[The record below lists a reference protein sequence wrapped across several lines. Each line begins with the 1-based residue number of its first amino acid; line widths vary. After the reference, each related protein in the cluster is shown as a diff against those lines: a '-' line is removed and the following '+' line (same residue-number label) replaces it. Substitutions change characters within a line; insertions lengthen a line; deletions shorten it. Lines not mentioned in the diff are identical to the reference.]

1 MKKMRFWQKT
11 YILTLSIFLGC
22 LYLCLFSLMLIT
34 YQRSLKENE
43 TIAKAR
49 FSYII
54 DSFERDK
61 EDVEAFGDDSSLK
74 LLMYSYTSNIAT
86 DEKLHIAFFEN
97 GSAVAQSSSI
107 PQKAGFKYHSYSK
120 MEKIEKT
127 RYYVT
132 HWSFGDDCDMVLMQ
146 DFSELYREFRV
157 LCAIYVTVAAVVS
170 GGLAVA
176 LLFVLKKLSVPLETL
191 KTTTERIRE
200 GNFDEKANENGGD
213 EIASL
218 GKSFNSMVERIKA
231 QMLELE
237 NEAVQKQQLVDDMA
251 HEMRTPLTNIYG
263 YAEYIEKAPLS
274 ESETLESAEFIMSE
288 AKRLKNISEKILD
301 TSYIRNNE
309 IKKTELKVEQLF
321 SETKRILMNVA
332 NKPETEIILDCDDSK
347 IMGDE
352 TLLVVLLCNLTE
364 NAIKASKKDEKVT
377 LFCENGMIS
386 VIDHGKGMTPEQLSN
401 ITKPFYRTDKSR
413 SRADGGAG
421 LGLALSKQ
429 IVESHG
435 GTMNFDSELGKGT
448 KITIDLTTR

>member
-22 LYLCLFSLMLIT
+22 LYLCIFSLMLIT
-34 YQRSLKENE
+34 YQRSLTEKES
-43 TIAKAR
+43 TAKAR

-54 DSFERDK
+54 ESFERDK
-61 EDVEAFGDDSSLK
+61 ADVETFGDDSSLK
-74 LLMYSYTSNIAT
+74 LLMYSYASNIAT
-86 DEKLHIAFFEN
+86 DEMLHISFFEN
-97 GSAVAQSSSI
+97 GSVVAQSS
-107 PQKAGFKYHSYSK
+107 PTAQKTSFKYHSYSK
-120 MEKIEKT
+120 MEKIDKT

-132 HWSFGDDCDMVLMQ
+132 NWSFGDNCDMVLMQ
-146 DFSELYREFRV
+146 DLSELYRELRALF
-157 LCAIYVTVAAVVS
+157 AIYITVAAVVS
-170 GGLAVA
+170 GAVA
-176 LLFVLKKLSVPLETL
+176 IVLLFVLKKLSIPLETL
-191 KTTTERIRE
+191 KKTTERIRE

-218 GKSFNSMVERIKA
+218 GKSFNAMVEKIKV

-237 NEAVQKQQLVDDMA
+237 NEAIQKQQLVDNMA
-251 HEMRTPLTNIYG
+251 HELRTPLTNIYG

-274 ESETLESAEFIMSE
+274 EAEIIESSEFIMSE

-309 IKKTELKVEQLF
+309 IIKTELSVKQLF
-321 SETKRILMNVA
+321 DETKRILTNTA
-332 NKPETEIILDCDDSK
+332 NEPEVEIILDCDGSK

-364 NAIKASKKDEKVT
+364 NALKASKKGEKVM
-377 LFCENGMIS
+377 LSCKNGIIS
-386 VIDHGKGMTPEQLSN
+386 VIDHGKGMTTEQLSN

-435 GTMNFDSELGKGT
+435 GIMKFDSELGKGT